1 MVSNEDGR
9 PNEWIPRRHNF
20 ELISLRYKE
29 NKPLSAPGDLR
40 IIPKDDRSSNEQ
52 MAMLRNTT
60 RLRKSYQCMRSF
72 NAWNKNEWWCH
83 PSRRGWFLKQTVL
96 DRPGRRVPTTSFLEL
111 SERIWE
117 RGESSQCRE
126 AEVIFQGN
134 RGVFTEGIQPSTYM
148 LTESRSFYNPFP
160 PLPFNY
166 SLQAK
171 RSG

>member
-1 MVSNEDGR
+1 MIDR
-9 PNEWIPRRHNF
+9 PKKQITNKWLCSAI
-20 ELISLRYKE
+20 LRA
-29 NKPLSAPGDLR
+29 SD
-40 IIPKDDRSSNEQ
+40 
-52 MAMLRNTT
+52 
-60 RLRKSYQCMRSF
+60 KSYQCMRSF

-126 AEVIFQGN
+126 AEVNFSEQPWSFN
-134 RGVFTEGIQPSTYM
+134 RGHSTFDIYM
-148 LTESRSFYNPFP
+148 LTESRSFYNAFP
-160 PLPFNY
+160 PLPSNY
-166 SLQAK
+166 TLQAFLTK